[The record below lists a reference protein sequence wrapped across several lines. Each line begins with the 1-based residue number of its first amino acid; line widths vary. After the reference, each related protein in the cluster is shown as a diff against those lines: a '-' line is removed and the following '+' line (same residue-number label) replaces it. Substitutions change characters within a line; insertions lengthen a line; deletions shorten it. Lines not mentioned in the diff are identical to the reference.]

1 MAGFAIYLQDTGQL
15 LRTGWCLDGDEI
27 LQTQPGEDL
36 LLLPD
41 DQDPH
46 AITSET
52 HLVYTSTTGSYHVRA
67 KAPIVASIDLTEL
80 TTAPTSQARIDGIP
94 AGVEAL
100 VDNVSQGVIGDGTLA
115 FGSDLPGQ
123 FTIELR
129 RADLLSKTFV
139 VTVSEP

>member
-1 MAGFAIYLQDTGQL
+1 VFSVTG
-15 LRTGWCLDGDEI
+15 R
-27 LQTQPGEDL
+27 
-36 LLLPD
+36 
-41 DQDPH
+41 PH
-46 AITSET
+46 VK
-52 HLVYTSTTGSYHVRA
+52 L

-80 TTAPTSQARIDGIP
+80 TTDQASQAWINGIP

-100 VDNVSQGVIGDGTLA
+100 VDNVSQGVIADGTLA

>member
-1 MAGFAIYLQDTGQL
+1 MAGFAIYLPETGQL
-15 LRTGWCLDGDEI
+15 LRTGWSPDGDEI
-27 LQTQPGEDL
+27 LQAQPGEEL
-36 LLLPD
+36 LVLPD
-41 DQDPH
+41 DQDP
-46 AITSET
+46 ATLAPAT
-52 HLVYTSTTGSYHVRA
+52 HLVVFSVTGRPHVKS

-80 TTAPTSQARIDGIP
+80 TTDQASQARIDGIP

-100 VDNVSQGVIGDGTLA
+100 VDNVSQGVIADGTLA